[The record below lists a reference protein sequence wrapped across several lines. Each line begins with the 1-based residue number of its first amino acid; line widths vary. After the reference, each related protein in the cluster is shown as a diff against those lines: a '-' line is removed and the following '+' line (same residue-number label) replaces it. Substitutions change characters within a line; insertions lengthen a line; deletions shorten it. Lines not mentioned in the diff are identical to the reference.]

1 MKGLYFY
8 MKLIDIINIKI
19 KSGTGGDGCVSFRRE
34 KFVPRGGPDGGHG
47 GKGGSVIIVADRSKY
62 TLLDFRYKSLYKAK
76 NGEHG
81 RGKDQN
87 GKSGDDLVIK
97 VPVGT
102 IVKDIK
108 SDLIIA
114 DLKKNFDNVVVA
126 HGGKGGK
133 GNMAFATAT
142 VRAPKEAESGED
154 GEEKEILLELKVIAD
169 IGIIGLPNSGKST
182 FISKISDATPK
193 IADYPFTTLAP
204 NLGVVKTRNEKSLV
218 FADMPG
224 LIEGAYRGVGL
235 GIQFLKHIERTKIL
249 LHFIDSSIDESM
261 LNRYKTIVNEL
272 TKYSST
278 LTKKKNIIVATKID
292 SADRIQLIKF
302 ENYVKNSLNKR
313 MYKISSFTNEGIDEL
328 VEVLG
333 ALFEKEN

>member
-1 MKGLYFY
+1 
-8 MKLIDIINIKI
+8 
-19 KSGTGGDGCVSFRRE
+19 
-34 KFVPRGGPDGGHG
+34 
-47 GKGGSVIIVADRSKY
+47 
-62 TLLDFRYKSLYKAK
+62 
-76 NGEHG
+76 
-81 RGKDQN
+81 
-87 GKSGDDLVIK
+87 
-97 VPVGT
+97 
-102 IVKDIK
+102 
-108 SDLIIA
+108 
-114 DLKKNFDNVVVA
+114 
-126 HGGKGGK
+126 
-133 GNMAFATAT
+133 MAFATAT
-142 VRAPKEAESGED
+142 VRAPKEAEHGED

-169 IGIIGLPNSGKST
+169 IGVIGLPNSGKST

-235 GIQFLKHIERTKIL
+235 GIQFLKHIERTKVL

-272 TKYSST
+272 AKYSST

-292 SADRIQLIKF
+292 SADRTQLIKF
-302 ENYVKNSLNKR
+302 ENYVKNSLKKR
-313 MYKISSFTNEGIDEL
+313 LYKISSFTNEGIDEL

-333 ALFEKEN
+333 TLFEKEN